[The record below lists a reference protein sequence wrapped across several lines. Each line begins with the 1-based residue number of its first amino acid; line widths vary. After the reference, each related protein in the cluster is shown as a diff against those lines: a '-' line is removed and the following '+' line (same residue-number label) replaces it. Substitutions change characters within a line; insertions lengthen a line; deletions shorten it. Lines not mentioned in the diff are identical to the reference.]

1 MKLLGFKVSS
11 VTNVNQEKND
21 ATSTSL
27 PLRGFAMVLIAVAVV
42 LGLWAL
48 YALTQG
54 GGDEESTPAAATS
67 SAPAGGA
74 EGPTT
79 SAAAPSQETN
89 ADAERSSNTPS
100 PSPAEEDKREEAAPA
115 GGQPEQANPAPA
127 EQPAPK
133 KVSVLNNSM
142 TQGLADRVSRDLEGK
157 GYELGEVG
165 NFPAEVLPETTV
177 FFPKGD
183 AAAEA
188 EARKIASG
196 LGGIARENIDSLPD
210 KATEG
215 RGLTVVLTDA

>member
-54 GGDEESTPAAATS
+54 GGDEESNPAAATS

-79 SAAAPSQETN
+79 SASASSQEKN
-89 ADAERSSNTPS
+89 ADAERSSDA
-100 PSPAEEDKREEAAPA
+100 PSPAPTEDSAPA
-115 GGQPEQANPAPA
+115 AGQPEQANPAPA

-165 NFPAEVLPETTV
+165 NFPEEVLPETTV

-215 RGLTVVLTDA
+215 RGLTVVVTDA

>member
-1 MKLLGFKVSS
+1 MKLLGFKVRF

-79 SAAAPSQETN
+79 SAAAPSQQPE
-89 ADAERSSNTPS
+89 ADAERSSDA
-100 PSPAEEDKREEAAPA
+100 PSPAPAEDGAPA
-115 GGQPEQANPAPA
+115 AEQPEQANPAPA

-165 NFPAEVLPETTV
+165 NFPEEVLPETTV

-183 AAAEA
+183 AVAEA

-210 KATEG
+210 RATEG

>member
-1 MKLLGFKVSS
+1 MKLLGFKVRF

-79 SAAAPSQETN
+79 SAAAPSQQPE
-89 ADAERSSNTPS
+89 ADAERSSDA
-100 PSPAEEDKREEAAPA
+100 PSPAPAEDGAPA
-115 GGQPEQANPAPA
+115 AEQPEQANPAPA

-142 TQGLADRVSRDLEGK
+142 TQGLADRVSRDLEGQ

-165 NFPAEVLPETTV
+165 NFPEEVLPETTV

-183 AAAEA
+183 AVAEA

-210 KATEG
+210 RATEG

>member
-79 SAAAPSQETN
+79 SAAAPSQQPN
-89 ADAERSSNTPS
+89 ADAERSSDAPS
-100 PSPAEEDKREEAAPA
+100 PAPAEEDAPA
-115 GGQPEQANPAPA
+115 AQQPEQGNPAPAPA

-165 NFPAEVLPETTV
+165 NFPEEVLPETTV

>member
-79 SAAAPSQETN
+79 SAAAPSQQPE
-89 ADAERSSNTPS
+89 ADAEHSSDA
-100 PSPAEEDKREEAAPA
+100 PSPA
-115 GGQPEQANPAPA
+115 PAPA

-165 NFPAEVLPETTV
+165 NFPEEVLPETTV

-183 AAAEA
+183 AVAEA

-210 KATEG
+210 RATEG

>member
-11 VTNVNQEKND
+11 VTNVNQEKTD

-79 SAAAPSQETN
+79 SAAAPSQEQN
-89 ADAERSSNTPS
+89 ADAERSSDV
-100 PSPAEEDKREEAAPA
+100 PSPAPAEDAAPA
-115 GGQPEQANPAPA
+115 AGQPEQANPAPA
-127 EQPAPK
+127 KQPAPK

-165 NFPAEVLPETTV
+165 NFPEEVLPETTV

-188 EARKIASG
+188 AARKIASG

>member
-79 SAAAPSQETN
+79 SAAAPSQEKN
-89 ADAERSSNTPS
+89 ADAERSSDAP
-100 PSPAEEDKREEAAPA
+100 PPAPAEDAAPA
-115 GGQPEQANPAPA
+115 AGQSEQAKPAPAPA

-165 NFPAEVLPETTV
+165 NFPEEVLPETTV

>member
-1 MKLLGFKVSS
+1 MKLLGFKVRF

-67 SAPAGGA
+67 SAPADGA

-79 SAAAPSQETN
+79 SAAAPSQQPE
-89 ADAERSSNTPS
+89 ADAERSSDA
-100 PSPAEEDKREEAAPA
+100 PSPAPAEDGAPA
-115 GGQPEQANPAPA
+115 AEQPEQANPAPA

-165 NFPAEVLPETTV
+165 NFPEEVLPETTV

-183 AAAEA
+183 AVAEA

-210 KATEG
+210 RATEG

>member
-79 SAAAPSQETN
+79 SAAAPNQQPE
-89 ADAERSSNTPS
+89 ADAERSSDA
-100 PSPAEEDKREEAAPA
+100 PSPAPAEDGAPA
-115 GGQPEQANPAPA
+115 AEQPEQANPAPA

-165 NFPAEVLPETTV
+165 NFPEEVLPETTV

-183 AAAEA
+183 AVAEA

-210 KATEG
+210 RTTEG

>member
-79 SAAAPSQETN
+79 SAAAPSQEKD
-89 ADAERSSNTPS
+89 ADAEHSTEAPA
-100 PSPAEEDKREEAAPA
+100 PAEDSNREEAAPA
-115 GGQPEQANPAPA
+115 AGQPEQAAPAPA

-165 NFPAEVLPETTV
+165 NFPEEVLPETTV

-188 EARKIASG
+188 EARKIASE
-196 LGGIARENIDSLPD
+196 LGGIARENIDSLPG